1 MLQFYVYILRCRDLS
16 YYTGHTDN
24 IEVRIAQHEQGS
36 IKTCYTYT
44 KRPVYVVY
52 VAEFAS
58 RGEAIE
64 AEQQIKGWSRK
75 KKEALINENFDRL
88 KELSKRKFNKLA
100 TNLISR

>member
-1 MLQFYVYILRCRDLS
+1 MLRCRDLS

-24 IEVRIAQHEQGS
+24 IEARIGQHEQGS

-58 RGEAIE
+58 RGVL
-64 AEQQIKGWSRK
+64 RK
-75 KKEALINENFDRL
+75 LRMNGIPL
-88 KELSKRKFNKLA
+88 LG
-100 TNLISR
+100 

>member
-1 MLQFYVYILRCRDLS
+1 MSFYVYILRCRDLS

-24 IEVRIAQHEQGS
+24 IEARIGQHEQGS

-64 AEQQIKGWSRK
+64 AEQQIKGWTRK
-75 KKEALINENFDRL
+75 KKEALINENFERL
-88 KELSKRKFNKLA
+88 KQLSKRIFNKPA
-100 TNLISR
+100 QNLTKR

>member
-1 MLQFYVYILRCRDLS
+1 VGVSKGYPRSGFLGKKEKIILEFYVYMLRCRDLS

-24 IEVRIAQHEQGS
+24 IEARIGQHEQGS

-58 RGEAIE
+58 RGVL
-64 AEQQIKGWSRK
+64 RK
-75 KKEALINENFDRL
+75 LRMNGIPL
-88 KELSKRKFNKLA
+88 LG
-100 TNLISR
+100 